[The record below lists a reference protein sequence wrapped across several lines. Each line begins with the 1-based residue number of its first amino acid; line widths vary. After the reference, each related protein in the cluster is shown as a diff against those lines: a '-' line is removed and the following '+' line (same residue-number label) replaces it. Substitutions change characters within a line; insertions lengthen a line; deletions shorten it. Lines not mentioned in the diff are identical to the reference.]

1 MFGLV
6 DMLRVVFVEYDI
18 HGNITFNSRCQD
30 AILPLP
36 TDSEF
41 TTRHSPRLES
51 NGPSADRSNCVVFG
65 VVEIHPIS

>member
-6 DMLRVVFVEYDI
+6 DMLRSVFVEYDI

-30 AILPLP
+30 AISPLP

-41 TTRHSPRLES
+41 TCHSPRLNPTDLQQTEKQHK
-51 NGPSADRSNCVVFG
+51 NIC
-65 VVEIHPIS
+65 